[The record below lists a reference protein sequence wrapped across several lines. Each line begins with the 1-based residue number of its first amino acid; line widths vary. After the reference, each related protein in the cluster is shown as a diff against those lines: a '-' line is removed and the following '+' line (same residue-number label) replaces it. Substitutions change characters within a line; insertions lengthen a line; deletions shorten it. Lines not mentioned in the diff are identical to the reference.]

1 MPPDPFVIFLDEN
14 HCNNR
19 RLLAVLK
26 EAAVRVERHLEHLP
40 AGTPDEVWLPS
51 VGKNGWALLTTDSR
65 IRYRAN
71 EKRAVKEH
79 GVRMFYFSTNQLS
92 GQQMATAI
100 EKALPAMRRIVARVE
115 PPFCAAITR
124 SGEVY
129 MRETFSRDST
139 SVENQP

>member
-1 MPPDPFVIFLDEN
+1 MPPDVFVIFLDEN

-26 EAAVRVERHLEHLP
+26 DAGVTVERHLEHFA

-51 VGKNGWALLTTDSR
+51 VGKNGWALLTTDAR
-65 IRYRAN
+65 IRYREN

-79 GVRMFYFSTNQLS
+79 RVRMFYFSTNQLS

-100 EKALPAMRRIVARVE
+100 EKALPAMRRLVA
-115 PPFCAAITR
+115 
-124 SGEVY
+124 
-129 MRETFSRDST
+129 
-139 SVENQP
+139 